1 MVNLKGI
8 CDTLEIILA
17 KKFNIC
23 SFILDVTMANSVPEV
38 SAKIADV
45 SLSMHLTSSV
55 KIMLYFK
62 ILDIATVLHTVTYMI
77 PHFGIQLKCSA
88 LSTLGGCDVDQGL
101 AV

>member
-1 MVNLKGI
+1 
-8 CDTLEIILA
+8 
-17 KKFNIC
+17 
-23 SFILDVTMANSVPEV
+23 MANSVPEV

-45 SLSMHLTSSV
+45 SLSMHLSSV

>member
-1 MVNLKGI
+1 
-8 CDTLEIILA
+8 
-17 KKFNIC
+17 
-23 SFILDVTMANSVPEV
+23 MANSVPEV

-45 SLSMHLTSSV
+45 SLSMHLSSV

-62 ILDIATVLHTVTYMI
+62 ILDIATVLHTETYMI

-101 AV
+101 YKGLYSGSPCGECGNSGLRTNEMPTVTEQ

>member
-1 MVNLKGI
+1 
-8 CDTLEIILA
+8 
-17 KKFNIC
+17 
-23 SFILDVTMANSVPEV
+23 MANSVPEV

-45 SLSMHLTSSV
+45 SLSMHLSSV

-101 AV
+101 GCIRGSIRGVSVESEETVDYAQMECPQ